1 MNSSI
6 VRAEVYLDDDVPE
19 YMEGI
24 IRVELLNFYDS
35 DDESIDDVKLNNQ
48 LVDNAEYHSEN
59 ELIEDIA
66 KRLGL
71 PSSAVEIIE

>member
-6 VRAEVYLDDDVPE
+6 VRAEVYLDDDMPE

-24 IRVELLNFYDS
+24 IRIGSLEFYGI
-35 DDESIDDVKLNNQ
+35 DDDLIEDVKLNNQ
-48 LVDNAEYHSEN
+48 LVDNTEYYSRN
-59 ELIEDIA
+59 KLIEDTA